1 MGFQVGSK
9 PQERRRVVITGYG
22 AITPVGLTVDEF
34 WASLVDGRS
43 GISDIEGFDASD
55 LPVRIGAEVKEFDP
69 GVYMPH
75 KVSRRIDVSTQYGL
89 AAAMQAVQQ
98 AKLEVDEELAPR
110 VGVYVGS
117 SAGPATMNYDTTIKL
132 HERGARAV
140 SPFFFATSGSES
152 SAGEIALWLG
162 ACGPSASLTT
172 ACASGATSI
181 GEAMRLI
188 QFGVAD
194 VMVAGGTEAPVTR
207 LNIAA
212 AAACRALSRRNDD
225 PARACRP
232 FDKDRDGFVMGA
244 GAGVLVL
251 EEAEH
256 ARARGARIL
265 AELVGYGATTDA
277 YHLTAPH
284 PEGLGT
290 KRAMRIALESG
301 GLRPEDVDYVNA
313 HGTST
318 ELNDRSE
325 VAALRD
331 VLGERALQI
340 PISSTKSMTGHLIS
354 GTGAV
359 ELIASVQAINHGVVP
374 PTLNCEVPEDDQ
386 LNFVP
391 SVAQQWDTDVV
402 MSNSFGFGGHNA
414 VLIVRRWEQEGSSA
428 THAA

>member
-1 MGFQVGSK
+1 MGFQVGSE
-9 PQERRRVVITGYG
+9 PQDRRKVVITGYG
-22 AITPVGLTVDEF
+22 AITPVGLTVDDF
-34 WASLVDGRS
+34 WASLVNGRS
-43 GISDIEGFDASD
+43 GISDIKGFDASD

-75 KVSRRIDVSTQYGL
+75 KVSRRIDVSTQYGV

-117 SAGPATMNYDTTIKL
+117 SAGPATMNYDTTVKL

-140 SPFFFATSGSES
+140 SPFFFATSGSEAT
-152 SAGEIALWLG
+152 AGEIALWLG

-212 AAACRALSRRNDD
+212 AAACRALSRRNDA
-225 PARACRP
+225 PGRACRP

-256 ARARGARIL
+256 ARRRGATVL

-290 KRAMRIALESG
+290 KRAMRIALESA

-318 ELNDRSE
+318 ELNDTTE
-325 VAALRD
+325 IAALRD
-331 VLGERALQI
+331 VLGDRALQI
-340 PISSTKSMTGHLIS
+340 PVSSTKSMTGHLIS

-359 ELIASVQAINHGVVP
+359 ELIASVKAIQDSVVP

-391 SVAQQWDTDVV
+391 DVAQKWDTDVA

-428 THAA
+428 ADEA